1 MSNTQQSGLVL
12 IQDPS
17 RSLADIVGDFAGLP
31 PATLRIFLDQATT
44 ALHGLLVT
52 GQPTTAS
59 YNNGQGYKSVTYSRT
74 NEMSL
79 RNHIRE
85 LKSALR
91 IGPSRRA
98 LRIGF

>member
-1 MSNTQQSGLVL
+1 MAFTQRSGLVL

-17 RSLADIVGDFAGLP
+17 PSLASTIGDFAGLP
-31 PATLRIFLDQATT
+31 RATLQLYLSQATT

-52 GQPTTAS
+52 GQPTTVS
-59 YNNGQGYKSVTYSRT
+59 YNSGDGQKSVTYSRT
-74 NEMSL
+74 NETSL

-85 LKSALR
+85 LKSVLR
-91 IGPSRRA
+91 IGPGRRA